1 LRRTKLDEL
10 PQLFNVLIGDMSLV
24 GPRPDT
30 AQYAALL
37 GDDDPV
43 LSVRPGLTGP
53 ATLFFIDEQEV
64 LAQVENPES
73 YSRDVIFPAKVMI
86 NRQYVE
92 NGSVGKDL
100 LYVAATLF
108 APLRGPTIAACR
120 NLLATAHSPA
130 IRALRGPN
138 VGPRTTR

>member
-1 LRRTKLDEL
+1 
-10 PQLFNVLIGDMSLV
+10 
-24 GPRPDT
+24 
-30 AQYAALL
+30 
-37 GDDDPV
+37 
-43 LSVRPGLTGP
+43 
-53 ATLFFIDEQEV
+53 
-64 LAQVENPES
+64 
-73 YSRDVIFPAKVMI
+73 MI